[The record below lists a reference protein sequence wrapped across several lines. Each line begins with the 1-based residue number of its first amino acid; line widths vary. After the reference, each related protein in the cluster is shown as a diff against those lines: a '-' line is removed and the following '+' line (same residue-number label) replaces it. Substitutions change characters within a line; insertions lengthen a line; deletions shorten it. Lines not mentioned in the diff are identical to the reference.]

1 MSIQVLIEVQKEIRR
16 LSIAGSDLCVD
27 DFRIKKL
34 LPSMQKSGESV
45 PVFKKVSELLEKAI
59 TPSGDKTSQ
68 NLLELATLVNAVLY
82 TQGETTVNGE
92 IEEIKSTP
100 VEFKTVLTYRRLKPV
115 IEALTTKGSGRLE
128 IIREAFEDGI
138 FEDLR
143 LMLPLVNGLN
153 DSYSEIADLVFHILE
168 NIGDAALQVLKKSL
182 DVKGG
187 KGDARKIQLISKFMG
202 LQGKEIYVNAVENGS
217 DEVRISALRA
227 LKGEAGSENLLL
239 EYSKERKKEVKEA
252 ALFALSGI
260 DTDNSTGR
268 ILEIFGSKDRS
279 LAVESIRN
287 SRSEKLTSYVLEQAE
302 KALESLLEY
311 EKTCQPAKK
320 AKKDENLSDKTV
332 DDFYVI
338 LQCLEGKK
346 SAGVMAFYEKC
357 LVFTKQL
364 DKLKINRPY
373 EYNQYTSISEAIA
386 KNIFELGTAEAAEL
400 LEGMADKYDNLLIS
414 YVFASSVFHRDA
426 EYVFDRYSGYLKKGK
441 KSYEGDAIIKVFDE
455 LADFKSS
462 CKLYSY
468 DYYYYKRR
476 FKSME
481 KGKIV
486 FDKRWV
492 KLFMEID
499 EEDLVC
505 RLADEETKGIED
517 YLVKK
522 IRTYKDTRNKNVI
535 RFFQGLLQ
543 AGHTDIVGLVK
554 EVLDA
559 DLSKY
564 NYYNTGVVQVLRLLP
579 PERVKE
585 VEELAL
591 SVKNESTSRRIFEIA
606 QLLKA

>member
-182 DVKGG
+182 EEKGG

-287 SRSEKLTSYVLEQAE
+287 SRSEKLTSYVLERRRKLWRACWNM
-302 KALESLLEY
+302 KKLASL
-311 EKTCQPAKK
+311 
-320 AKKDENLSDKTV
+320 
-332 DDFYVI
+332 
-338 LQCLEGKK
+338 
-346 SAGVMAFYEKC
+346 
-357 LVFTKQL
+357 
-364 DKLKINRPY
+364 R
-373 EYNQYTSISEAIA
+373 
-386 KNIFELGTAEAAEL
+386 
-400 LEGMADKYDNLLIS
+400 
-414 YVFASSVFHRDA
+414 
-426 EYVFDRYSGYLKKGK
+426 
-441 KSYEGDAIIKVFDE
+441 
-455 LADFKSS
+455 
-462 CKLYSY
+462 
-468 DYYYYKRR
+468 KRR
-476 FKSME
+476 
-481 KGKIV
+481 
-486 FDKRWV
+486 KRMRT
-492 KLFMEID
+492 FQ
-499 EEDLVC
+499 
-505 RLADEETKGIED
+505 
-517 YLVKK
+517 
-522 IRTYKDTRNKNVI
+522 IR
-535 RFFQGLLQ
+535 
-543 AGHTDIVGLVK
+543 
-554 EVLDA
+554 
-559 DLSKY
+559 
-564 NYYNTGVVQVLRLLP
+564 P
-579 PERVKE
+579 
-585 VEELAL
+585 
-591 SVKNESTSRRIFEIA
+591 
-606 QLLKA
+606 